1 MLIIIIT
8 IALRCKL
15 ARGLLTG
22 DYSKPSP
29 LSPAGGSTPE
39 GEKEGQKEQDGIRP
53 SMFKTLIGT
62 GHREFSSNRQQV
74 IIIMNYDFIICC
86 VCYSLSLS
94 LSLCPS
100 SLLGCSR
107 IFSLSSFCYRQSRS
121 EKGLIDNISNNT
133 FISLSLCLSSS
144 TAH

>member
-29 LSPAGGSTPE
+29 PSPAGGGTPE
-39 GEKEGQKEQDGIRP
+39 GEKEGQREQDGIRP

-74 IIIMNYDFIICC
+74 IIIMNYDFIICR
-86 VCYSLSLS
+86 VFYSLS
-94 LSLCPS
+94 LSLCPF

-107 IFSLSSFCYRQSRS
+107 ILSLSSFCYRQSRS
-121 EKGLIDNISNNT
+121 EKGLIDNIFNNT
-133 FISLSLCLSSS
+133 FISLSLSVSSSS

>member
-8 IALRCKL
+8 IASRCKL

-22 DYSKPSP
+22 DYSKPP
-29 LSPAGGSTPE
+29 PPSPAGGGTPE

-74 IIIMNYDFIICC
+74 IIMILLFVVFSIL
-86 VCYSLSLS
+86 SLSLS
-94 LSLCPS
+94 LSLSPFVPP
-100 SLLGCSR
+100 L
-107 IFSLSSFCYRQSRS
+107 F
-121 EKGLIDNISNNT
+121 
-133 FISLSLCLSSS
+133 
-144 TAH
+144 